1 MGRKYPSWESTSQ
14 FFFNLLIDPTFN
26 TSDMLLLLAVGAAC
40 SWAQPSRFSPPGPLE
55 PHFMM
60 LLSTGCSGSTWV
72 FDTLVK
78 MIEAHRL
85 ANHSSVLPVML
96 GPTRFVAST
105 PRTRDSCDPPAA
117 AMVGVEFI
125 WGHSERALRVTFLLC
140 ALIPC
145 DSQRRGQQQGV
156 A

>member
-1 MGRKYPSWESTSQ
+1 MIEKSTTYVSRLALSFVSFHWLQ
-14 FFFNLLIDPTFN
+14 QRRNKRVCPLQTN
-26 TSDMLLLLAVGAAC
+26 KQTSDMLLLLAVGAAC

-105 PRTRDSCDPPAA
+105 PHTRDSCDPPLPWL
-117 AMVGVEFI
+117 VSSLSG
-125 WGHSERALRVTFLLC
+125 GHSEVTFLC
-140 ALIPC
+140 AC
-145 DSQRRGQQQGV
+145 
-156 A
+156 